1 MIDKELRSAAF
12 WVNLMVQPKPWSFK
26 LMATVSKM
34 GHSKQLDGFSSQEI
48 QIPRTNGSSIRT
60 RIFGSQQKSE
70 KLPVLL
76 FLHGGGYVFGAP
88 EAFLPMIN
96 DFLEASPCVIVAP
109 DYRKSLDAPYPAA
122 IDDAYDTLLWI
133 RNNADSLGVR
143 DDQIMVGGPSAGGG
157 LTAAVTLRARERGDV
172 KIAFQMP
179 LYPMLDDCMQTE
191 SARDSNAP
199 VWSSKHN
206 ALGWKYYLRDLN
218 ECGASIP
225 QEAAPA
231 RATNYSDLPP
241 ALTYIG
247 DIEVFRDETI
257 AYVRN
262 LQNAGVPVQFEVFDG
277 CFHGFDVVSPNSSAG
292 KRARRFMLEGFK
304 RAIDNYFAPQ
314 DPQTK

>member
-12 WVNLMVQPKPWSFK
+12 WVGLLVQPKPWSFK

-34 GHSKQLDGFSSQEI
+34 GRNKQLDGFSSEEI
-48 QIPRTNGSSIRT
+48 EIPRTDGSPIRT
-60 RIFGSQQKSE
+60 RIFGPRQKSE

-88 EAFLPMIN
+88 EAFLPMIK
-96 DFLEASPCVIVAP
+96 DFLQASPCIVVAP

-133 RNNADSLGVR
+133 RNNAARLGVR

-157 LTAAVTLRARERGDV
+157 LTAALTLRARERGEV
-172 KIAFQMP
+172 RIAFQMP
-179 LYPMLDDCMQTE
+179 LYPMIDDRMQTE
-191 SARDSNAP
+191 SAINSNAP

-206 ALGWKYYLRDLN
+206 TLGWQLYLSDLN
-218 ECGASIP
+218 KRGASIP

-241 ALTYIG
+241 ALTFIG
-247 DIEVFRDETI
+247 DIEIFRDETT

-262 LQNAGVPVQFEVFDG
+262 LQNAGVPVQFEAFEG
-277 CFHGFDVVSPNSSAG
+277 CFHGFDVVSPKSNAG
-292 KRARRFMLEGFK
+292 KRARHFMLAGFK
-304 RAIDNYFAPQ
+304 HAIGNYFAPQ
-314 DPQTK
+314 DT